1 MDEKDQDHVL
11 AFDTLFTTNR
21 VQIIKCLLPY
31 LDYELQRSLAIMIKY
46 QELKYTISYFQNH
59 PYQICSCSKADK
71 PDIHKLLLTLLPY
84 CSQSQKEMLK
94 QVDQMFSAMEMYQEM
109 SQMMELM
116 KDVKGPENGDSS
128 EDSQNTS
135 SSPFSMDMLLNM
147 LGPEQKEMIDMLKG
161 VFPNE

>member
-11 AFDTLFTTNR
+11 AFDTLFTTNQ

-31 LDYELQRSLAIMIKY
+31 LDYEMQKHLAIMIKY

-71 PDIHKLLLTLLPY
+71 PDIHKLLPSLLPY
-84 CSQSQKEMLK
+84 CSQPQKDMLK
-94 QVDQMFSAMEMYQEM
+94 QIEQMFSAMEMYQEM

-116 KDVKGPENGDSS
+116 KDVKDSEGGDYPEGEKSA
-128 EDSQNTS
+128 S
-135 SSPFSMDMLLNM
+135 SSPFSMDMLLSM
-147 LGPEQKEMIDMLKG
+147 LGPEQKEMIDTLKG
-161 VFPNE
+161 VFSNE

>member
-1 MDEKDQDHVL
+1 M
-11 AFDTLFTTNR
+11 
-21 VQIIKCLLPY
+21 
-31 LDYELQRSLAIMIKY
+31 KY

-59 PYQICSCSKADK
+59 PYQICSCAKTDQ
-71 PDIHKLLLTLLPY
+71 PDIHKLLPTLLPY
-84 CSQSQKEMLK
+84 CSQPQKEMLK
-94 QVDQMFSAMEMYQEM
+94 QVEQMFSAMEMYQEM

-128 EDSQNTS
+128 EGGKNTS
-135 SSPFSMDMLLNM
+135 SSPFSMDMLMNI

>member
-11 AFDTLFTTNR
+11 AFDTLFTTNQ

-31 LDYELQRSLAIMIKY
+31 LDYETQKHLAIMIKY

-59 PYQICSCSKADK
+59 PYQICSCAKTDQ
-71 PDIHKLLLTLLPY
+71 PDIHKLLPTLLPY
-84 CSQSQKEMLK
+84 CSQPQKEMLK
-94 QVDQMFSAMEMYQEM
+94 QVEQIFSAMEMYQEM

-128 EDSQNTS
+128 EGGKNTS
-135 SSPFSMDMLLNM
+135 PPPFSMEMLMNI